1 LTYEWNAVRT
11 NSDSTCRIS
20 DRLAEH
26 GTTRKGGGTADGPA
40 DLGASAQ
47 RRHGCR
53 KRQLGA
59 DIMLTRKQHELLL
72 FLHAHLN
79 EHGVSPSFDE
89 MKEALNLKSKSG
101 IHRLITGLE
110 ERGFIRRL
118 AHRARAIE
126 VVRLPEDMAAKSG
139 FAPNVIDGG
148 LRRPA
153 LSGARVAGDTDAVS
167 LPLYGRIAAGT
178 PIEALRDHSNY
189 VDVPSGLL
197 GRGEHYALE
206 VDGDSMV
213 EAGILD
219 GDTVVIERSEQ
230 AENGAIVVAL
240 VDDAEVTLKRFRR
253 RGGAIALEPA
263 NRNYEPRLFP
273 PDRVRVQG
281 RLIGLLRRY

>member
-1 LTYEWNAVRT
+1 
-11 NSDSTCRIS
+11 
-20 DRLAEH
+20 
-26 GTTRKGGGTADGPA
+26 
-40 DLGASAQ
+40 
-47 RRHGCR
+47 
-53 KRQLGA
+53 
-59 DIMLTRKQHELLL
+59 MLTRKQHELLL
-72 FLHAHLN
+72 FLHAHLSDN
-79 EHGVSPSFDE
+79 GVSPSFDE
-89 MKEALNLKSKSG
+89 MKEALGLKSKSG

-126 VVRLPEDMAAKSG
+126 VVRLPEDLAGKSG

-148 LRRPA
+148 LRRPGLA
-153 LSGARVAGDTDAVS
+153 GARVAVDSEAVS

-178 PIEALRDHSNY
+178 PIEALRDHSAF
-189 VDVPSGLL
+189 VDVPADLL

-281 RLIGLLRRY
+281 RLIGLMRRY